1 MIMLKMT
8 KIPMVM
14 MAQFS
19 IFLVVLS
26 NSMIIDYV
34 IIVYYKSR
42 TKQMLAPMIIKQFKS
57 RRKTKRL
64 LYSPVTVIV
73 LTLVLVVL
81 ARSTWS
87 IYEKYL
93 LSSDRLDQAES
104 QLFALK
110 NQEGQL
116 SQSIAQLSTASGTE
130 AVMRT
135 NFRII
140 KPGES
145 LAVLVNTATTA
156 ATTTAPEGFWGK
168 LGEWFGKVF

>member
-1 MIMLKMT
+1 
-8 KIPMVM
+8 
-14 MAQFS
+14 
-19 IFLVVLS
+19 
-26 NSMIIDYV
+26 MIIN
-34 IIVYYKSR
+34 
-42 TKQMLAPMIIKQFKS
+42 QFKS
-57 RRKTKRL
+57 RRKAKRL

-87 IYEKYL
+87 IYEKYR

-104 QLFALK
+104 QLSALK
-110 NQEGQL
+110 NQEGEL
-116 SQSIAQLSTASGTE
+116 SQSIAKLSTVSGTE

-135 NFRII
+135 NFRIV

-156 ATTTAPEGFWGK
+156 PTTKARSGFWAWLRGI
-168 LGEWFGKVF
+168 F